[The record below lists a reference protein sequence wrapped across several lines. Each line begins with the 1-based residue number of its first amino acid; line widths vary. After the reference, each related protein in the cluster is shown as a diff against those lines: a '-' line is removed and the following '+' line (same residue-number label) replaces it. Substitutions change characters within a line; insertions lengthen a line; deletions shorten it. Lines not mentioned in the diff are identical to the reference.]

1 MELGIPGDL
10 GARYLYGV
18 KPYREIIK
26 QGVYMELRLPGDHG
40 AKLYRE
46 IMELVIYMELSLTGR
61 SWS

>member
-18 KPYREIIK
+18 KPYREIIE
-26 QGVYMELRLPGDHG
+26 QGFIWSYEYQEIMGLVVYMELSP
-40 AKLYRE
+40 
-46 IMELVIYMELSLTGR
+46 TGR

>member
-26 QGVYMELRLPGDHG
+26 QGVYMELRLLGDHG
-40 AKLYRE
+40 AKFYRE
-46 IMELVIYMELSLTGR
+46 IMELVIYMEL
-61 SWS
+61 